1 MRRML
6 VTDLDW
12 SDLEWRR
19 AERPR
24 RWVGRRLELH
34 RSIGSTND
42 RARELLQEP
51 DGEGTAVVAEEQ
63 TAGRGRRGRTWRSPA
78 GLNLTLSVAIR
89 PALSAGAAWTIA
101 IAAGLAA
108 RAACARY
115 ASVAL
120 KWPNDVVADEGSK
133 LGGLLVETTVT
144 GECLSSAVVGIGLNV
159 NWPRSAMPAEIA
171 AGATSLADL
180 AGHPIDRVALLGALL
195 DELDAEL
202 TALEAGASPL
212 DRYRVA
218 CATLGTDVTVETATG
233 PVTGRAV
240 DVDAT
245 GALVV
250 ERAGGRT
257 TLASGEIVRLRP
269 REPA

>member
-1 MRRML
+1 ML
-6 VTDLDW
+6 DTDLDRP
-12 SDLEWRR
+12 DLDWHR

-24 RWVGRRLELH
+24 RRVGRRLELH

-42 RARELLQEP
+42 RARELLDEP
-51 DGEGTAVVAEEQ
+51 DGEGTAVLAEEQ
-63 TAGRGRRGRTWRSPA
+63 TAGRGRRGRGWSSPA

-89 PALSAGAAWTIA
+89 PSVAAPTASMIA

-108 RAACARY
+108 RTACARY
-115 ASVAL
+115 ASAWL
-120 KWPNDVVADEGSK
+120 KWPNDVVAGDGAK
-133 LGGLLVETTVT
+133 LGGLLVETTVE
-144 GECLSSAVVGIGLNV
+144 GERLSSAVIGIGLNV
-159 NWPRSAMPAEIA
+159 NWHRSTMPAEIA

-180 AGHPIDRVALLGALL
+180 AGHPIDRVALLGSLL

-202 TALEAGASPL
+202 TALESGASPL

-233 PVTGRAV
+233 PVAGRAV

-245 GALVV
+245 GGLVV
-250 ERAGGRT
+250 EGSAGRT
-257 TLASGEIVRLRP
+257 TLTSGEIVRLRP
-269 REPA
+269 RAPA